1 MTPAVLALE
10 RQGQKCQKLKVTLND
25 VVNSRLGW
33 AMGYLASK
41 NKIVLGV
48 VAHDYSSKTWDT
60 EAGGL
65 MRALKVFAFKIPF

>member
-1 MTPAVLALE
+1 MTPAIPALE
-10 RQGQKCQKLKVTLND
+10 RQGQKGQKLKVMLYD
-25 VVNSRLGW
+25 LANSRLGW
-33 AMGYLASK
+33 AIGYLASK